1 MAEMKI
7 YRVDLVDESWFYVFA
22 TSQDDAVH
30 WASREYD
37 VSSLAEFR
45 REYDPIV
52 RVIPD
57 DEMIDD
63 GEDEK
68 TAAEWLASYPG
79 KYPGCWMSNTYE
91 H

>member
-1 MAEMKI
+1 MAAMKI

-22 TSQDDAVH
+22 TSELDAVR
-30 WASREYD
+30 WVSRDYPM
-37 VSSLAEFR
+37 SSVAEFR

-52 RVIPD
+52 RVIED
-57 DEMIDD
+57 QEIIDD

-68 TAAEWLASYPG
+68 TAAEWLVSCEA